1 MGTSALTVDPN
12 RHTILE
18 ASVQTPPTYPHTYTL
33 PDREAGLFLVESFF
47 VNVGRSLFVSRDP
60 AIFTQATDE
69 RDAAPV

>member
-18 ASVQTPPTYPHTYTL
+18 ASVQTPPTYSHTYTL

-47 VNVGRSLFVSRDP
+47 INVGRFLSLYDS
-60 AIFTQATDE
+60 AIFTRATDE
-69 RDAAPV
+69 RNAAPV